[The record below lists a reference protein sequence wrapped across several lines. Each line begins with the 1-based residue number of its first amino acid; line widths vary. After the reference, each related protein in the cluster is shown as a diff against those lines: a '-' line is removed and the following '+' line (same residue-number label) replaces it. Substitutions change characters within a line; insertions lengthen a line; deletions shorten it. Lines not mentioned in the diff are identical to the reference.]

1 MSRGL
6 PTESCGRMLL
16 RVRVG
21 RRDISGLLIDLDG
34 VLHVGRRPI
43 AGAVDKIAALR
54 ALGMP
59 HCYVT
64 NTTTRPVSELSR
76 ELSRMGFAIDADSI
90 LSAPMAAKG
99 YLESLHNPRCKLLLR
114 REVLAEFGDCR
125 QSDSGVD
132 VVVVGDIGAAWSYE
146 LLNRVF
152 RLLMDGAELIAL
164 HRNRFWQTEDGLQLD
179 IGAIVAGFEYATGKQ
194 ATMVGKPSEAFFRE
208 ALRRLGLP
216 PGQVAM
222 IGDDIDSDI
231 GGAQALGMAGILVKT
246 GKYRRDY
253 AERSAVKPD
262 LQLRSF
268 ADLPL

>member
-1 MSRGL
+1 
-6 PTESCGRMLL
+6 MLF

-43 AGAVDKIAALR
+43 AGAVEKIAALG

-64 NTTTRPVSELSR
+64 NTTTRSVSELSR
-76 ELSRMGFAIDADSI
+76 ELSRMGFAIDGDSI

-99 YLESLHNPRCKLLLR
+99 YLESMHNPRCKLLLR

-125 QSDSGVD
+125 QSEGGVD

-146 LLNRVF
+146 LLNSVF
-152 RLLMDGAELIAL
+152 RLLMNGAELIAL

-179 IGAIVAGFEYATGKQ
+179 IGAMVAGLEYATGKR
-194 ATMVGKPSEAFFRE
+194 ATLVGKPSEAFFRA
-208 ALRRLGLP
+208 ALKRLGLP

>member
-1 MSRGL
+1 
-6 PTESCGRMLL
+6 MLL
-16 RVRVG
+16 RMRLG

-43 AGAVDKIAALR
+43 AGAVDKIAALQ

-59 HCYVT
+59 HCYLT
-64 NTTTRPVSELSR
+64 NTTTRSVSTLSR
-76 ELSRMGFAIDADSI
+76 ELSQMGFAIEADSI
-90 LSAPMAAKG
+90 LSALMAAKA
-99 YLESLHNPRCKLLLR
+99 YLESKHNPRCKLLLR
-114 REVLAEFGDCR
+114 REVLADFGECR
-125 QSDSGVD
+125 QSDVGVD

-146 LLNRVF
+146 LLNLVF
-152 RLLMDGAELIAL
+152 RLLMDGAELVAL
-164 HRNRFWQTEDGLQLD
+164 HRNRFWQTEEGLQLD
-179 IGAIVAGFEYATGKQ
+179 IGAFVAGLEYATGKP
-194 ATMVGKPSEAFFRE
+194 AKMVGKPSEAFFRA
-208 ALRRLGLP
+208 ALKRLGLP
-216 PGQVAM
+216 PQQVA
-222 IGDDIDSDI
+222 IVGDDIDSDI